1 MRILV
6 AKKLRGLYPID
17 ESGEAVLQKI
27 GQGEIV
33 TIELKRERNIPH
45 HRKFFAMLSI
55 ILQNQDSYKSMDDLL
70 DVCKIRIG
78 HCRTVQTKSG
88 EVKIPKS
95 ISFAAMDQSQFEAF
109 YDRAI
114 AWVVT
119 EVVPGLERQ
128 TLDDEVRAAL
138 LGFGD

>member
-6 AKKLRGLYPID
+6 AKKLRGLYPVD
-17 ESGEAVLQKI
+17 ESGEAVLHKI

-33 TIELKRERNIPH
+33 AIELKRERNIQH
-45 HRKFFAMLSI
+45 HRKFFAMLNI
-55 ILQNQDSYKSMDDLL
+55 ILENQDTYKSLDDLL
-70 DVCKIRIG
+70 AVCKIRIG

-88 EVKIPKS
+88 EVKLPES

-119 EVVPGLERQ
+119 EVVPGLDRQ
-128 TLDDEVRAAL
+128 ALDDEVRVAL